1 MFDSIHEEC
10 GLFGI
15 YDRAGE
21 RDVAEDTYL
30 ALYALQHRGQESCG
44 IAVCDQGVIGYHK
57 DLGLVSEVFT
67 KDVLVSLGQGQMAM
81 GHVRYSTTGTRSR
94 ANAQPMV
101 INHIKGTMAV
111 AHNGNLTNA
120 AELRERLELTGCIF
134 HTTSDTEVIAHI
146 ITRER
151 LQSPSIETAVE
162 RAMEKLAGA
171 YSLIIMSPQK
181 LMAARDPNGFRPLCL
196 GKLGESWLFSSE
208 TCALDTLGA
217 SYIREVEPGE
227 IVVIDQDGPRSIR
240 THCGKAPS
248 TFCVFEFVYFARPD
262 SVVEGASVHAARQR
276 AGAYLAKE
284 HPVEA
289 DVVIGV
295 PDSGLDAA
303 LGYAKESGIPYGVG
317 FIKNRYIGRTFIQST
332 QKQRENSVH
341 IKLNAVSETVRGKRV
356 VMIDDSIVRGTT
368 CARIVRLLREAGA
381 REVHVRVSAPPFLY
395 PCYFGTDIDD
405 KNSLIA
411 NNHSVEEIAGI
422 IGADSLG
429 YLSLEGVRNLA
440 PQAGCGFCSA
450 CFDGDYP
457 VPPPAAPKKNK
468 FEQKICRKEKESHGE
483 Q

>member
-15 YDRAGE
+15 YDRSGE
-21 RDVAEDTYL
+21 QDVALDTYL

-44 IAVCDQGVIGYHK
+44 IAVCDDGVIGYHK

-67 KDVLVSLGQGQMAM
+67 KDVLAGLGQGQMAM
-81 GHVRYSTTGTRSR
+81 GHVRYSTTGSRSR

-120 AELRERLELTGCIF
+120 ADLREKLELTGCIF
-134 HTTSDTEVIAHI
+134 HTTSDTEVIAHV

-151 LQSPSIETAVE
+151 VSAPSIEVAVE
-162 RAMEKLAGA
+162 RAMDKLAGA
-171 YSLIIMSPQK
+171 YSLVIMSPQK
-181 LMAARDPNGFRPLCL
+181 LMAARDPNGFRPLCM
-196 GKLGESWLFSSE
+196 GKLGESWVFSSE
-208 TCALDTLGA
+208 TCALDTIGA
-217 SYIREVEPGE
+217 SFVREVEPGE
-227 IVVIDQDGPRSIR
+227 IVIVDKDGPRSIR
-240 THCGKAPS
+240 THCGKVPS
-248 TFCVFEFVYFARPD
+248 SFCVFEFVYFARPD
-262 SVVEGASVHAARQR
+262 SVVEGSSVHSARQR
-276 AGAYLAKE
+276 AGAFLALE
-284 HPVEA
+284 HPVPA

-303 LGYAKESGIPYGVG
+303 LGYAKQSGIPYGVG

-341 IKLNAVSETVRGKRV
+341 IKLNAVRETVAGKRV

-368 CARIVRLLREAGA
+368 SARIVRLLREAGA
-381 REVHVRVSAPPFLY
+381 TEVHMRVSAPPFLY

-405 KNSLIA
+405 KSSLIA
-411 NNHSVEEIAGI
+411 NNHTVEEITQI
-422 IGADSLG
+422 IGVDSLG
-429 YLSLEGVRNLA
+429 YLSVENVRKLA
-440 PQAGCGFCSA
+440 AGSKCGFCTA

-457 VPPPAAPKKNK
+457 VPPPAVCQKNK
-468 FEQKICRKEKESHGE
+468 FEQKIQRKGGAAHG